1 MPSHEKIAVA
11 AHLHVLL
18 RRKTGR
24 VTDTEWMAA
33 NADYA
38 HEIARFAR
46 EKAVEGGHGDL
57 AVWADKLEK
66 VMALPDLQPPVP
78 LVRRVAD
85 AMHRSSAHP
94 QAAPD
99 ALFAE
104 SRSHSAFGD
113 SQLPHDL
120 MPRPGASRYVK
131 GLR

>member
-1 MPSHEKIAVA
+1 
-11 AHLHVLL
+11 
-18 RRKTGR
+18 
-24 VTDTEWMAA
+24 MAA

-46 EKAVEGGHGDL
+46 EKAFEDGHDDL

-66 VMALPDLQPPVP
+66 VMALPDPQPSVP
-78 LVRRVAD
+78 LVKRVAD
-85 AMHRSSAHP
+85 AVHRSSAHAH
-94 QAAPD
+94 AAPD

-104 SRSHSAFGD
+104 ARGHSAFGD

-120 MPRPGASRYVK
+120 MSRPGAPRYVK

>member
-46 EKAVEGGHGDL
+46 EKAVEDGHDDL

-66 VMALPDLQPPVP
+66 VMALPDPQLPMP
-78 LVRRVAD
+78 LVKRVTN
-85 AMHRSSAHP
+85 AMHRPSAHT

-99 ALFAE
+99 ALFGEA
-104 SRSHSAFGD
+104 RSHSSFGD

-120 MPRPGASRYVK
+120 MSRPGAPRYIK